1 MTMCKYN
8 IKLDHEHKRII
19 LSKGFNKKQ
28 SDIMSMEY
36 AKLCEVVQMFPGY
49 EVSVKT
55 IKKNPHKEAY
65 KGLTYEY
72 MERYISVK
80 GAITDRQE
88 YDNMRLLAECH
99 SKRFPV
105 LKQWF
110 LRKFPEVEKYG
121 AKEEFL
127 DVSGQLKFGI
137 NEDFTALAEAI

>member
-1 MTMCKYN
+1 MAGKKFN
-8 IKLDHEHKRII
+8 IKIDHVFKKII
-19 LSKGFNKKQ
+19 LGKGFYKKQ
-28 SDIMSMEY
+28 FDITSIEY
-36 AKLCEVVQMFPGY
+36 AKLCEVVQMFPEY
-49 EVSVKT
+49 EVSVKS

-127 DVSGQLKFGI
+127 DASEQLKFGI
-137 NEDFTALAEAI
+137 NEDFTALAEAS